1 MGNKRAARPFAV
13 VVRFAT
19 EASAPTLEQVQAEAA
34 PLVAQLLA
42 QALIKRQQ
50 QKLPRACSV
59 AKHPRSGSLSTT

>member
-50 QKLPRACSV
+50 QKTA
-59 AKHPRSGSLSTT
+59 